1 MEDTALSAGAHNAS
15 TGVSMPS
22 MPLSFLHVNESATIV
37 SIHADEKL
45 HHHLENMGFVEGAS
59 VTIASQNAGNIIVQ
73 VKGASIGLDKNMSRK
88 IIVG

>member
-1 MEDTALSAGAHNAS
+1 M
-15 TGVSMPS
+15 
-22 MPLSFLHVNESATIV
+22 

-73 VKGASIGLDKNMSRK
+73 VKGASIGLDKNMARK